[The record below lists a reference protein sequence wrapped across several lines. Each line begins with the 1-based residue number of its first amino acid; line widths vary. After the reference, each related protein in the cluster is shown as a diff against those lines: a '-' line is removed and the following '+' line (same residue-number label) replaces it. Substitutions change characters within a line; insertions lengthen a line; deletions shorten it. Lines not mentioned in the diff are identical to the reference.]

1 MNRPY
6 LLREWK
12 TIHNR
17 KCKAQIGTLVNLAT
31 FKEGILTIL
40 YNPFQKIEAKVIFI
54 IHSKVRII
62 LILKP
67 GKDTVRKVNYKTVS
81 LMSIDAKIN
90 NISKLNSQCI

>member
-1 MNRPY
+1 M
-6 LLREWK
+6 
-12 TIHNR
+12 
-17 KCKAQIGTLVNLAT
+17 NLAT

-40 YNPFQKIEAKVIFI
+40 YNPFQEIEAKVIFI

-81 LMSIDAKIN
+81 LMNIDAKIN